1 MVKVRRLYIENFI
14 ILKTI
19 MGKDKLEI
27 NFSDNPLCIIIGKN
41 GSGKSFLMSLITPSP
56 VDLVKNRSNNPSLP
70 DKIGVKELDLEL
82 DNKYLYKIKIVYDS
96 KTSCFIHKYNRYTD
110 EDLGELNPNG
120 NVSSY
125 YDVLDREL
133 GFTKSYINIGY
144 LSSSVTNLIAMKP
157 TERSSYISIWLPQLS
172 EFIDANKVVSKK
184 ANILKRQIDMLN
196 NEIGKLS
203 DTDYDILIKNYDANI
218 LELENNYH
226 EDLKDQSKAQ
236 AYLKLINP
244 ISRDELEN
252 KISSFKNKVRLLG
265 QERNEIMDT
274 QLLLAQYSGKEGK
287 KRLQD
292 NLKECNSN
300 LTKLSEQIKNID
312 NNLNN
317 IETELNEINSSDK
330 DVDEN
335 AYLSIESLINTLRG
349 EINNL
354 NSLRDSNLKDHPE
367 YVQIENISKSD
378 IDVFKL
384 FIEDLSNIRNKVTSL
399 VDSSYLKDNEFISSS
414 NDKIIKLKE
423 TYEKNLENIEN
434 EIMTSSNK
442 IYLLKNSDMSYI
454 MKFRPKD
461 CTRTCGIV
469 NELMKYIDPT
479 TEINIVQKK
488 LNELISE
495 KTELEEKI
503 NKIKEESRNMA
514 LALDY
519 INDMNNKIFNKKDLI
534 SIMPEYIR
542 DNFNNPD
549 IGSLISNIPRLYDKI
564 DDYKEYIYLIDK
576 INITKQSLDNSL
588 INFDLMK
595 QKRNIN
601 SKWIKLREK
610 FENTRIERQ
619 RIIDEFNKNETIE
632 KRLKSLSELSEQ
644 NVKQIEDYN
653 ERADILLNE
662 KKTLKD
668 IAKNYYVYNS
678 LKESDRKLEIRL
690 YETKN
695 NLDDIKS
702 KLEAIKNKKNSM
714 ITLVENRDNLLEKKK
729 KYDIL
734 AEVWS
739 PKTGYPALQMEDW
752 LDDLTVQTN
761 NDLEKM
767 WGSELK
773 IETFEIG
780 ANEFNI
786 SINKNGSII
795 KDASECSDGEKSTLS
810 LAISF
815 AVIEINLKYRKY
827 NVLRFDELDGPFD
840 ADRRRTF
847 IEVLNNRLTD
857 LDCGSAF
864 IISHNNEF
872 GDVPA
877 DAIILSETEEKLEMI
892 NKNIVY
898 NKD

>member
-1 MVKVRRLYIENFI
+1 MVKVRHLYIENFL

-41 GSGKSFLMSLITPSP
+41 GSGKSFLMSLITPAP
-56 VDLVKNRSNNPSLP
+56 VDLVKNRSGNPTLP
-70 DKIGVKELDLEL
+70 DKIGLKELDLEL
-82 DNKYLYKIKIVYDS
+82 DNKYLYKIKITYDS
-96 KTSCFIHKYNRYTD
+96 KTSCFIHKYNRYTN

-125 YDVLDREL
+125 YDVLDKEL

-144 LSSSVTNLIAMKP
+144 LSNSVTNLIAMKP

-172 EFIDANKVVSKK
+172 EFIDANKIVSKK

-203 DTDYDILIKNYDANI
+203 DTDYDILIENYTKNI
-218 LELENNYH
+218 TELENYYH
-226 EDLKDQSKAQ
+226 EDLKDQSKTQ
-236 AYLKLINP
+236 AYLKLLNP
-244 ISRDELEN
+244 ISKDNLVE
-252 KISSFKNKVRLLG
+252 KINLFKNKAKVLN
-265 QERNEIMDT
+265 QERQEILDT
-274 QLLLAQYSGKEGK
+274 QALLSQYSGKEGK
-287 KRLQD
+287 KKLQN
-292 NLKECNSN
+292 NLNECNIKLS
-300 LTKLSEQIKNID
+300 KLSEQIKNID
-312 NNLNN
+312 NNLTN
-317 IETELNEINSSDK
+317 IETELNEINSNDK
-330 DVDEN
+330 DIDESV
-335 AYLSIESLINTLRG
+335 YLSMESVIETLKEELKNLNNLKSNTLNNHPEFREIESIT
-349 EINNL
+349 
-354 NSLRDSNLKDHPE
+354 KT
-367 YVQIENISKSD
+367 D
-378 IDVFKL
+378 IDIFKV
-384 FIEDLSNIRNKVTSL
+384 FIEDLRDIRNKVTSL
-399 VDSSYLKDNEFISSS
+399 VDLSYLKDNDFISSS
-414 NDKIIKLKE
+414 NDKIIQLKE

-434 EIMTSSNK
+434 EIMVNSNK

-454 MKFRPKD
+454 LKYRPKD
-461 CTRTCGIV
+461 CNRSCGIV
-469 NELMKYIDPT
+469 DELMKFIDPAK
-479 TEINIVQKK
+479 EINETQNILNK
-488 LNELISE
+488 LIID
-495 KTELEEKI
+495 KTTVEEKI

-519 INDMNNKIFNKKDLI
+519 INDINNKIFNNRKLI

-542 DNFNNPD
+542 NTFDNPD
-549 IGSLISNIPRLYDKI
+549 IGVLISNIPLIFDKI
-564 DDYKEYIYLIDK
+564 DDYKEFIYLIDK
-576 INITKQSLDNSL
+576 IKITQQSYDNSI

-595 QKRNIN
+595 QKKSIN
-601 SKWIKLREK
+601 NKWLKLREK
-610 FENTRIERQ
+610 FEETRTDRQKIIE
-619 RIIDEFNKNETIE
+619 EFNNTENIE
-632 KRLKSLSELSEQ
+632 KRLKSLNELSEQ
-644 NVKQIEDYN
+644 NIKQVENYN
-653 ERADILLNE
+653 NKADLLLNE
-662 KKTLKD
+662 KKNLKES
-668 IAKNYYVYNS
+668 AKNYYLYNS
-678 LKESDRKLEIRL
+678 LKEVDRKLEIRL
-690 YETKN
+690 YQTKN
-695 NLDDIKS
+695 SLDDVKS
-702 KLEAIKNKKNSM
+702 KIEAVKNKRNSM
-714 ITLVENRDNLLEKKK
+714 ITLVENRDSLLNKKK

-734 AEVWS
+734 AEIWS
-739 PKTGYPALQMEDW
+739 PKTGYPAIQMEDW

-847 IEVLNNRLTD
+847 IEVLNNRLAD

-898 NKD
+898 NK

>member
-1 MVKVRRLYIENFI
+1 MVKVRRLYIENFL

-41 GSGKSFLMSLITPSP
+41 GSGKSFLMSLITPAP
-56 VDLVKNRSNNPSLP
+56 VDLVKNRSGNPTLP
-70 DKIGVKELDLEL
+70 DKIGIKELDLEL
-82 DNKYLYKIKIVYDS
+82 DNKYFYKIKITYDS
-96 KTSCFIHKYNRYTD
+96 KTSCFIHKYNRYTN

-125 YDVLDREL
+125 YDVLDKEL

-144 LSSSVTNLIAMKP
+144 LSNSVTNLIAMKP

-172 EFIDANKVVSKK
+172 EFIDANKIVSKK

-203 DTDYDILIKNYDANI
+203 DTDYDILIDNYTKNIN
-218 LELENNYH
+218 ELENYYH
-226 EDLKDQSKAQ
+226 EDLKDQSKTQ

-244 ISRDELEN
+244 ISKDNLVE
-252 KISSFKNKVRLLG
+252 KINLFKNKARVLN
-265 QERNEIMDT
+265 QERQEILDT
-274 QLLLAQYSGKEGK
+274 QALLSQYSGKEGK
-287 KRLQD
+287 KKLQY
-292 NLKECNSN
+292 NLNECNIKLS
-300 LTKLSEQIKNID
+300 KLSEQIKNID
-312 NNLNN
+312 SNLTN
-317 IETELNEINSSDK
+317 IETELNEINSNDK
-330 DVDEN
+330 DIDET
-335 AYLSIESLINTLRG
+335 AYLAMESLLDTLKEELKNLNELRENT
-349 EINNL
+349 INN
-354 NSLRDSNLKDHPE
+354 HPE
-367 YVQIENISKSD
+367 YKEIENVTKSD
-378 IDVFKL
+378 IDVFKI
-384 FIEDLSNIRNKVTSL
+384 FMEDLRDIRNKVTSL
-399 VDSSYLKDNEFISSS
+399 VDLSYLKDNDFISSS
-414 NDKIIKLKE
+414 NDKIIQLKE

-434 EIMTSSNK
+434 EIMVNSNK

-454 MKFRPKD
+454 LKYRPKD
-461 CTRTCGIV
+461 CNRSCGVID
-469 NELMKYIDPT
+469 ELMKYIDPAK
-479 TEINIVQKK
+479 EINETQNK
-488 LNELISE
+488 LNKLIVD
-495 KTELEEKI
+495 KTTLEEKI

-519 INDMNNKIFNKKDLI
+519 INNMNNKIFHNKNLI
-534 SIMPEYIR
+534 SIMPEFIR
-542 DNFNNPD
+542 NTFNNPD
-549 IGSLISNIPRLYDKI
+549 IGVLISNIPLIFDKI
-564 DDYKEYIYLIDK
+564 DDYKEFIYLVDK
-576 INITKQSLDNSL
+576 IKITQQSYDNSV
-588 INFDLMK
+588 INFNLMK
-595 QKRNIN
+595 QKKNIN
-601 SKWIKLREK
+601 NKWIKLREK
-610 FENTRIERQ
+610 FEETRTNRQ
-619 RIIDEFNKNETIE
+619 KIIDEFNNTENIE
-632 KRLKSLSELSEQ
+632 KRLKSLSALSEQ
-644 NVKQIEDYN
+644 NIKQVEDYN
-653 ERADILLNE
+653 NKADLLLTE
-662 KKTLKD
+662 KKNLKES
-668 IAKNYYVYNS
+668 AKNYYLYNS
-678 LKESDRKLEIRL
+678 LKEVDRKLEIRL
-690 YETKN
+690 YQTKN
-695 NLDDIKS
+695 NLDDVKS
-702 KLEAIKNKKNSM
+702 KIEAVKNKRNSM
-714 ITLVENRDNLLEKKK
+714 ITLVENRDSLLSKKK

-734 AEVWS
+734 AEIWS
-739 PKTGYPALQMEDW
+739 PKTGYPAIQMEDW

-847 IEVLNNRLTD
+847 IEVLNNRLAD

-898 NKD
+898 NK